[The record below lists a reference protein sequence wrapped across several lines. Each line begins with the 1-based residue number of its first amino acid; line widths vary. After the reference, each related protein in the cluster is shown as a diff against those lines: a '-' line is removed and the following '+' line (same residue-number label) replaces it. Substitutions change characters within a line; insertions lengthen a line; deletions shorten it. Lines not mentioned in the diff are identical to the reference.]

1 MRKYNN
7 KLVKEYNKEDLEI
20 LISTMDRNSLDFLIP
35 MFPFCHFSK
44 FSILIINQ
52 TQENN
57 ILTSEFPNVRV
68 INSFEKG
75 LSKSRNLAI
84 QNTIKEICIIADD
97 DIIYFPNFEN
107 DIIATFN
114 KLQNAEIITFNHQRI
129 GFNKPRNSS
138 QIVYEHTKKS
148 IWNVISFEIAFKT
161 DVIKSKKIYYDENF
175 GLGSFFETAEEFLF
189 LKMALELKIK
199 TYFNPL
205 VIVSHPLLCSGDYQ
219 GEDKLVYARSALF
232 CKLRGNMVYLW
243 LIKYLFFIVRNNYIK
258 WNECNAKFR
267 IGLSGIKKYKE
278 LENLK

>member
-1 MRKYNN
+1 MCKYIN
-7 KLVKEYNKEDLEI
+7 KLVKEYNKDDLEI

-107 DIIATFN
+107 DIITTFN

-129 GFNKPRNSS
+129 GMDKPRNSS

-148 IWNVISFEIAFKT
+148 IWNVVSIEIAFKI
-161 DVIKSKKIYYDENF
+161 DVIKAKNIYYDEYF

-189 LKMALELKIK
+189 LKMALDSKTK
-199 TYFNPL
+199 TYFSPL

-232 CKLRGNMVYLW
+232 CKLLGNMVYLW

-267 IGLSGIKKYKE
+267 IGLSGINKYKE
-278 LENLK
+278 LENLE